1 MYARFDI
8 EDAGDTG
15 ESDVASRGDAIKA
28 SGRAERSPRGIVWR
42 PRADG
47 TIEPVEVALGITDH
61 AYTEVRQV
69 LHGAL
74 KPGDDVVTT
83 AVVSK
88 TSASGPQAI
97 RR

>member
-1 MYARFDI
+1 M
-8 EDAGDTG
+8 
-15 ESDVASRGDAIKA
+15 
-28 SGRAERSPRGIVWR
+28 GIVWK

-47 TIEPVEVALGITDH
+47 TIEPVQVALGITDH

-69 LHGAL
+69 LHGTL

-83 AVVSK
+83 AVLPKS
-88 TSASGPQAI
+88 SAPGAPI